1 MNRLIDNRTNP
12 TFVLCIGM
20 KRSGSTLQYN
30 LSKLLLENQFKTK
43 NFGYIDGKDI
53 SKKLSN
59 EDMLKAN
66 FSEYIILKCHNPPWK
81 VGSQFLE
88 NHKILYIYRDLRA
101 VYFSMKIRQ
110 NYSLDEFVLEMKKSL
125 DLYSN
130 YEKDSRVFVQ
140 KYEDVFLNNKD
151 ALLDISKYL
160 QVKVNDNL
168 ITKILKLVSIESSKN
183 NHSFFKK
190 IITFIYRFLINTVPK
205 KFIIFLKKIL
215 FVPKMISIFRK
226 FITPN
231 SDREMYADHVS
242 KFKGN
247 PATWKDKLST
257 DEISRIEIEFNGW
270 LKEHGYL

>member
-43 NFGYIDGKDI
+43 TFGYIHGRDL

-66 FSEYIILKCHNPPWK
+66 FLEYIILKCHNPPWK

-110 NYSLDEFVLEMKKSL
+110 NYSLDEFILEMKKSL

-168 ITKILKLVSIESSKN
+168 ITKILKLVSIENLKN

-205 KFIIFLKKIL
+205 KFIIFFKKIP

-231 SDREMYADHVS
+231 SDNLMYTDHVS

-247 PATWKDKLST
+247 PTIWKDKLST

>member
-43 NFGYIDGKDI
+43 NFGYIDGKDL

-66 FSEYIILKCHNPPWK
+66 FLEYIILKCHNPPWK

-110 NYSLDEFVLEMKKSL
+110 IYSLDEFILEMKKSL

-205 KFIIFLKKIL
+205 KFIIFFKKIP

>member
-43 NFGYIDGKDI
+43 TFGYIHGRDL

-59 EDMLKAN
+59 EDMLKVN
-66 FSEYIILKCHNPPWK
+66 FLECIILKCHNPPWK
-81 VGSQFLE
+81 VGSQLLE

-101 VYFSMKIRQ
+101 VYYSMKIRQ
-110 NYSLDEFVLEMKKSL
+110 NCSLDEFILEMKKSL

-168 ITKILKLVSIESSKN
+168 ITKILKSVSIESFKN

-190 IITFIYRFLINTVPK
+190 IITFIFRFLINTVPK
-205 KFIIFLKKIL
+205 KFIIFLKKIPFL
-215 FVPKMISIFRK
+215 PKMILIFKR

-231 SDREMYADHVS
+231 SDNLIYTDHVS

-247 PATWKDKLST
+247 PTIWKDKLSN